1 MPRSFVLAAA
11 ASGTVVLAGIGSAAA
26 QPIVVEDWYA
36 PPPVYV
42 APAPVY
48 AAPVIVAPAPR
59 LYVAPARGY
68 PERIVRTR
76 RVTREVIVREPGW
89 DW

>member
-1 MPRSFVLAAA
+1 MPCSFVSAAA
-11 ASGTVVLAGIGSAAA
+11 AAGTVVLAGIASASA

-36 PPPVYV
+36 PPVYV
-42 APAPVY
+42 APAPLY

-59 LYVAPARGY
+59 VYVAPRPAFAQHV
-68 PERIVRTR
+68 VRTR
-76 RVTREVIVREPGW
+76 RVTRAVIVRESGW

>member
-1 MPRSFVLAAA
+1 MPRSFVSAAA
-11 ASGTVVLAGIGSAAA
+11 AAGTVLLTGVGSASA
-26 QPIVVEDWYA
+26 QAIVVENWYA

-42 APAPVY
+42 APGPVY

-59 LYVAPARGY
+59 VYVARAPAYAHRV
-68 PERIVRTR
+68 VRTR